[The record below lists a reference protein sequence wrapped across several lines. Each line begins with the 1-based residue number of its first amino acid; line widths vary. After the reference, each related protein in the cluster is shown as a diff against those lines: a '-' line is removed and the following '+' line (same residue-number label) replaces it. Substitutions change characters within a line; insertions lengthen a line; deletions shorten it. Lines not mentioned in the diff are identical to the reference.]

1 MDLHELAEE
10 TAEKQAASE
19 AEAFEQATSC
29 IVPEVVSPLSTIEQ
43 AVRNAMAMAGGNAEF
58 KVNDEVEQAFRAGLT
73 ARKSCCDDLRIE
85 QIAAHYGFTSQADM
99 LCEESAEY
107 MVALN
112 KLRRGKSEAYENIK
126 EEVADVLIVA
136 RQLRYLLGYE
146 DIDRIISQKLDRQM
160 QRIANE
166 EQT

>member
-1 MDLHELAEE
+1 MDLHELAVE

-29 IVPEVVSPLSTIEQ
+29 IVP
-43 AVRNAMAMAGGNAEF
+43 AEF
-58 KVNDEVEQAFRAGLT
+58 EVNDEVEQAFRAGLT

-146 DIDRIISQKLDRQM
+146 SIDKIIEDKLSRQM
-160 QRIANE
+160 RRISDEN
-166 EQT
+166 TD

>member
-1 MDLHELAEE
+1 MTIHELAVE

-29 IVPEVVSPLSTIEQ
+29 IVP
-43 AVRNAMAMAGGNAEF
+43 AEF

-112 KLRRGKSEAYENIK
+112 KLRRGKPDAYNNIK
-126 EEVADVLIVA
+126 EEIADVLIVA

-146 DIDRIISQKLDRQM
+146 SIDKIIEDKLSRQM
-160 QRIANE
+160 RRINDE
-166 EQT
+166 NTD

>member
-1 MDLHELAEE
+1 MDLHELAVE

-29 IVPEVVSPLSTIEQ
+29 IVP
-43 AVRNAMAMAGGNAEF
+43 AEF
-58 KVNDEVEQAFRAGLT
+58 EVNDEVEQAFRAGLT

-146 DIDRIISQKLDRQM
+146 SIDKIIEDKLSRQM
-160 QRIANE
+160 RRISDENRVG
-166 EQT
+166 

>member
-1 MDLHELAEE
+1 MNLHELAVE

-29 IVPEVVSPLSTIEQ
+29 IVP
-43 AVRNAMAMAGGNAEF
+43 AEF
-58 KVNDEVEQAFRAGLT
+58 KVNDEIEQAFRAGLT
-73 ARKSCCDDLRIE
+73 ARKSYCDDLRIE

-99 LCEESAEY
+99 LCEESAEF

-112 KLRRGKSEAYENIK
+112 KLRRGKPDAYDNIK
-126 EEVADVLIVA
+126 EEIADVLIVA

-160 QRIANE
+160 QRIADEGNR
-166 EQT
+166 TD

>member
-1 MDLHELAEE
+1 MNLHELAVE
-10 TAEKQAASE
+10 TAEKQATSE
-19 AEAFEQATSC
+19 AEAFEKAMSC
-29 IVPEVVSPLSTIEQ
+29 IVP
-43 AVRNAMAMAGGNAEF
+43 AEF
-58 KVNDEVEQAFRAGLT
+58 KVNDEIEQAFRAGLT
-73 ARKSCCDDLRIE
+73 AHKSCDDLRIE

-112 KLRRGKSEAYENIK
+112 KLRRGKPEAYDNIK

-146 DIDRIISQKLDRQM
+146 DIDRIINEKLDRQM
-160 QRIANE
+160 RRIADEN
-166 EQT
+166 TD

>member
-1 MDLHELAEE
+1 MDLHELAVE
-10 TAEKQAASE
+10 TAEKQTASE

-29 IVPEVVSPLSTIEQ
+29 IVP
-43 AVRNAMAMAGGNAEF
+43 AEF

-73 ARKSCCDDLRIE
+73 AHKSCDDLRIE

-112 KLRRGKSEAYENIK
+112 KLRRGSSDAYDHIK

-146 DIDRIISQKLDRQM
+146 SIDKIIEEKLNRQM
-160 QRIANE
+160 RRINDE
-166 EQT
+166 NTD

>member
-10 TAEKQAASE
+10 TEEKQAASE

-29 IVPEVVSPLSTIEQ
+29 IVP
-43 AVRNAMAMAGGNAEF
+43 AEF

-99 LCEESAEY
+99 LCEEAAEF
-107 MVALN
+107 MVALS
-112 KLRRGKSEAYENIK
+112 KLRRGQADAYENIK
-126 EEVADVLIVA
+126 EEVADVLIMA
-136 RQLRYLLGYE
+136 RQLRFLLGYE
-146 DIDRIISQKLDRQM
+146 EIDRIISEKLNRQM
-160 QRIANE
+160 RRISDEN
-166 EQT
+166 TD

>member
-1 MDLHELAEE
+1 MDLHELAVE

-29 IVPEVVSPLSTIEQ
+29 IVP
-43 AVRNAMAMAGGNAEF
+43 AEF

-136 RQLRYLLGYE
+136 RQLRYLLGYASIDKIIE
-146 DIDRIISQKLDRQM
+146 DKLSRQM
-160 QRIANE
+160 RRISDEN
-166 EQT
+166 TD

>member
-1 MDLHELAEE
+1 MDLHELAVE

-29 IVPEVVSPLSTIEQ
+29 IVP
-43 AVRNAMAMAGGNAEF
+43 AEF

-73 ARKSCCDDLRIE
+73 ASKSCCDDLRIE

-112 KLRRGKSEAYENIK
+112 KLRRGKPDAYENIK

-146 DIDRIISQKLDRQM
+146 SIDKIIEDKLSRQM
-160 QRIANE
+160 RRIADE
-166 EQT
+166 SA

>member
-1 MDLHELAEE
+1 MNLHELAVE
-10 TAEKQAASE
+10 TADKQATSE
-19 AEAFEQATSC
+19 AEAFEKAMRR
-29 IVPEVVSPLSTIEQ
+29 IVP
-43 AVRNAMAMAGGNAEF
+43 AEF

-73 ARKSCCDDLRIE
+73 AHKSCDDLRIE

-112 KLRRGKSEAYENIK
+112 KLRRGKPDAYDNIK

-146 DIDRIISQKLDRQM
+146 SIDKIIENKLSRQM
-160 QRIANE
+160 RRISDEN
-166 EQT
+166 TD

>member
-1 MDLHELAEE
+1 MNLHELAVE

-29 IVPEVVSPLSTIEQ
+29 IVP
-43 AVRNAMAMAGGNAEF
+43 AEF

-112 KLRRGKSEAYENIK
+112 KLRRGKAEAYENIK

-146 DIDRIISQKLDRQM
+146 SIDKMIEDKLSRQLR
-160 QRIANE
+160 RIADE
-166 EQT
+166 SA

>member
-1 MDLHELAEE
+1 MDLHELAVE

-29 IVPEVVSPLSTIEQ
+29 IVP
-43 AVRNAMAMAGGNAEF
+43 AEF

-73 ARKSCCDDLRIE
+73 ARKSYCDDLRIE

-112 KLRRGKSEAYENIK
+112 KLRRGKPDAYENIK

-146 DIDRIISQKLDRQM
+146 SIDKIIEDKLSRQM
-160 QRIANE
+160 RRIADE
-166 EQT
+166 SA

>member
-29 IVPEVVSPLSTIEQ
+29 IVP
-43 AVRNAMAMAGGNAEF
+43 AEF

-85 QIAAHYGFTSQADM
+85 QIAAHYGFTFQADM

-112 KLRRGKSEAYENIK
+112 KLRRGKPDSYDNIK

-146 DIDRIISQKLDRQM
+146 NIDKIIEDKLSRQLR
-160 QRIANE
+160 RIADE
-166 EQT
+166 A

>member
-1 MDLHELAEE
+1 MDLHELAVE

-29 IVPEVVSPLSTIEQ
+29 IVP
-43 AVRNAMAMAGGNAEF
+43 AEF

-73 ARKSCCDDLRIE
+73 ALKSYCDDLRIE

-112 KLRRGKSEAYENIK
+112 KLRRGKAEAYENIK

-146 DIDRIISQKLDRQM
+146 DIDKIIEDKLSRQM
-160 QRIANE
+160 KRISE
-166 EQT
+166 EG